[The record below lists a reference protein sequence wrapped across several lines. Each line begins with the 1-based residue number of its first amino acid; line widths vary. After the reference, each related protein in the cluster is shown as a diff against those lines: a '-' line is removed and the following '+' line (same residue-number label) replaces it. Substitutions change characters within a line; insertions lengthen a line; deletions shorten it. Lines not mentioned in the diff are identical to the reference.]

1 MNTLWTALMEPI
13 ASNCRTVA
21 RWPADRRRDH
31 SAAGITATAGFEAPQ
46 GAKRGGYC
54 GGPTA
59 GESENYQLRSE
70 PFQELETWLPIFH
83 RPLGRTLRPAR

>member
-1 MNTLWTALMEPI
+1 MNTLWTALMEP
-13 ASNCRTVA
+13 NRFPYCRTVA

-31 SAAGITATAGFEAPQ
+31 SAAGIQQPQVSKHTQ

-59 GESENYQLRSE
+59 GESENLSVEERTV
-70 PFQELETWLPIFH
+70 PGVGDLAPIFSS
-83 RPLGRTLRPAR
+83 PLGRNASTG